1 MRILI
6 LGATGYIGSAV
17 LENLIEHHHSVL
29 ALARTAKAEKYLAEM
44 GAQVLPGDLRAP
56 QAWSHAIRQVDA
68 VIHLAATFS
77 EDMGEVDRALVD
89 ALTAEAMK
97 GSRTIR
103 FLYTGGCWLYGE
115 TGERVASED
124 SPFNPLPAFAWMLEN
139 FRTVLAAPCFDGIL
153 LHPAMVYDRNGGA
166 VARFVSGA
174 KETRTIEVTGSLKT
188 RWPLVHREDL
198 ARAYRLALTEAVPG
212 EAYNIAAE
220 EGVPVGEIVRVIAR
234 RFGVRRATL
243 LRSVPDVVAEL
254 GTWAAGPALDQQ
266 MCAEKARA
274 TLGWRP
280 QKTDAL
286 RELA

>member
-17 LENLIEHHHSVL
+17 LKDLIEHHHSVL

-44 GAQVLPGDLRAP
+44 GAQVLPGDIRAP

-68 VIHLAATFS
+68 VIHLAVTFS
-77 EDMGEVDRALVD
+77 ADMGEVDRGLVE
-89 ALTAEAMK
+89 ALTEEALK

-103 FLYTGGCWLYGE
+103 FLYTGSCWLYGE

-124 SPFNPLPAFAWMLEN
+124 SPFNPLPAFSWMLEN
-139 FRTVLAAPCFDGIL
+139 FRTLLAAPCFDGIC
-153 LHPAMVYDRNGGA
+153 LHPAMVYDRDGGA
-166 VARFVSGA
+166 VARFLSGA
-174 KETRTIEVTGSLKT
+174 KETGTIEVTGSLKT
-188 RWPLVHREDL
+188 RWPLVHRKDL

-212 EAYNIAAE
+212 EAYNLAAE
-220 EGVPVGEIVRVIAR
+220 QGVPVGEIVRVIAR

-254 GTWAAGPALDQQ
+254 GTWAAGLALDQQ

>member
-44 GAQVLPGDLRAP
+44 GAEVLPGDLRAP

-77 EDMGEVDRALVD
+77 EDMGDVDRALVD
-89 ALTAEAMK
+89 ALTAEAME

-139 FRTVLAAPCFDGIL
+139 FRTVLAAACFDGIF
-153 LHPAMVYDRNGGA
+153 LHPAMVYDRDGGA
-166 VARFVSGA
+166 FARFVSGA
-174 KETRTIEVTGSLKT
+174 KETGTIEVIGSLKT

-198 ARAYRLALTEAVPG
+198 ASAYRLALTKAIPG
-212 EAYNIAAE
+212 EAYNIAAQ

-234 RFGVRRATL
+234 RFGIQRATL
-243 LRSVPDVVAEL
+243 LRSVPDAVAEL